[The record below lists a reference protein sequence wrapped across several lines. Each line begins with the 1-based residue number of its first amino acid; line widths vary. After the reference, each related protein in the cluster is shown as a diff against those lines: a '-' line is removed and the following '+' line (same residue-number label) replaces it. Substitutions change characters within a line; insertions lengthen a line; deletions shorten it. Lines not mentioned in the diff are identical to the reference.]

1 MTIATI
7 KFSDTG
13 KTYDYLLENKE
24 RNTVNTQ
31 KPLKMIVGC
40 SRASTIVTT
49 MTLVSLRKVDTY
61 PSHIISLLHLDSNN
75 YVTTRRLTTNEIRK
89 LQNLRSTPPRT
100 SIISCQVGKEYTW
113 KEECERLKHRP
124 FF

>member
-1 MTIATI
+1 MIIATI

-13 KTYDYLLENKE
+13 KTYDYLLENKG
-24 RNTVNTQ
+24 RNTVDTR

-40 SRASTIVTT
+40 SGASTVITT
-49 MTLVSLRKVDTY
+49 MTLVSLHKVDTY
-61 PSHIISLLHLDSNN
+61 PSHIISLLHLNSNN
-75 YVTTRRLTTNEIRK
+75 YVTTRRLTTDEICK
-89 LQNLRSTPPRT
+89 LQNLRPTPPKT
-100 SIISCQVGKEYTW
+100 SIIPCQVGKEYTW